1 MSSILFVLWFFLP
14 AGIANAAPV
23 FATRAVSLFNVRIPL
38 LHHLNTPIDAGRSW
52 RGKRIFGENKTWRG
66 LLFGI
71 LSAII
76 VVYIQQLLWQ
86 HQVVTIFSDELMQYM
101 TYSPVLLGFL
111 FGFGALAGDFIE
123 SFAKRQAGVPSGKS
137 WFPFD
142 QTDYVIGGCVA
153 IAAVANLPI
162 VYYLLTLVIWFGMH
176 LLFSYI
182 GYLLKLKPQPI

>member
-23 FATRAVSLFNVRIPL
+23 FASRLPL
-38 LHHLNTPIDAGRSW
+38 LRNLSAPIDAGLTW
-52 RGKRIFGENKTWRG
+52 RGKRLFGANKTWRG

-71 LSAII
+71 FMAVI

-86 HQVVTIFSDELMQYM
+86 HNVITLFSDELMQYLV
-101 TYSPVLLGFL
+101 YSPVVLGFL

-123 SFAKRQAGVPSGKS
+123 SFAKRQAGIASGKS

-142 QTDYVIGGCVA
+142 QIDYVLGGSIA
-153 IAAVANLPI
+153 IAMVADLSLIYYGLILI
-162 VYYLLTLVIWFGMH
+162 VWFGMH